1 MASQDSPLADDK
13 DVQTREQASQT
24 PAIGN
29 GSTGVDTSAQVHE
42 QSPTS
47 SSEADKD
54 INPNPS
60 NTVSTFGLPGE
71 RENVK
76 PSEKEKDKDKGSLA
90 TTTQTH
96 PNTTSTSATSST
108 ARRFSRK
115 VKPASKTTKSS
126 TASSSSA
133 REKTTSN
140 NHTRDENKSV
150 RGSQKKESFIAKLVR
165 KLVPCVAPN
174 DRTHAIEVDVDDA
187 TRPKAT
193 DVVNGASAP
202 VADTSAPSE
211 KQVEVKEQ
219 EREKPNLV
227 VEVSPPAMETDSVE
241 IEVIVPPTPTKTLL
255 PISETEGVTSGA
267 VQPPGSTG
275 ADIFSPSLSTPVDVS
290 HTPSASTPSHA
301 GDTSHTATDSEGSFT
316 DEEGHGE
323 PEEPEVEE
331 GEPMEEDDEDAL
343 ILNGGAGIPIGPD
356 GELRPLLPPIAPHH
370 VGRKCLVLDLDETLV
385 HSSFKSIQ
393 HADYV
398 VPVEIEYHWHNVYVI
413 KRPGVDNFLKKMGE
427 IYEVVVFTAS
437 LSKYAD
443 PVLDKLDIHQV
454 VSHRL
459 FRESCYN
466 HKGNYVKDLSQL
478 GRPIADTIILDNSP
492 ASYIFHPNNAVPVS
506 SWFNDPHDTEL
517 TDLCPFLSDLAE
529 VRDVRG
535 VLDGGL

>member
-1 MASQDSPLADDK
+1 
-13 DVQTREQASQT
+13 
-24 PAIGN
+24 
-29 GSTGVDTSAQVHE
+29 
-42 QSPTS
+42 
-47 SSEADKD
+47 
-54 INPNPS
+54 
-60 NTVSTFGLPGE
+60 
-71 RENVK
+71 
-76 PSEKEKDKDKGSLA
+76 
-90 TTTQTH
+90 
-96 PNTTSTSATSST
+96 
-108 ARRFSRK
+108 
-115 VKPASKTTKSS
+115 
-126 TASSSSA
+126 
-133 REKTTSN
+133 
-140 NHTRDENKSV
+140 
-150 RGSQKKESFIAKLVR
+150 KESFIVKLVR
-165 KLVPCVAPN
+165 KLVPCVAPS

-187 TRPKAT
+187 TRHKAT
-193 DVVNGASAP
+193 DAANGAPAP

-211 KQVEVKEQ
+211 KPVEVKEQ

-227 VEVSPPAMETDSVE
+227 VEVSPPAVETNTAE
-241 IEVIVPPTPTKTLL
+241 IEIIVPPTPTKALL

-275 ADIFSPSLSTPVDVS
+275 ADIFSSASSPVDVS
-290 HTPSASTPSHA
+290 HTPSGSTPSHA

-316 DEEGHGE
+316 DEE
-323 PEEPEVEE
+323 
-331 GEPMEEDDEDAL
+331 DDEDTL

-393 HADYV
+393 QADYV

-517 TDLCPFLSDLAE
+517 TDLCPFLADLAE

>member
-1 MASQDSPLADDK
+1 MNVITYKQTVSACCCGVLLGRLLVLHPSSLSFSPAYPKAFSIPQASLLLLGLKSYQLFSQLVLVFHPMASQDSPLADDK

-29 GSTGVDTSAQVHE
+29 GSTGVDTSAQAHE

-193 DVVNGASAP
+193 DAVNGASAP

-227 VEVSPPAMETDSVE
+227 VEVSPPAMETDPVE

-343 ILNGGAGIPIGPD
+343 ILNGGAGIPIGPVSF
-356 GELRPLLPPIAPHH
+356 LIPL
-370 VGRKCLVLDLDETLV
+370 DD
-385 HSSFKSIQ
+385 
-393 HADYV
+393 
-398 VPVEIEYHWHNVYVI
+398 
-413 KRPGVDNFLKKMGE
+413 
-427 IYEVVVFTAS
+427 AS
-437 LSKYAD
+437 
-443 PVLDKLDIHQV
+443 
-454 VSHRL
+454 
-459 FRESCYN
+459 
-466 HKGNYVKDLSQL
+466 
-478 GRPIADTIILDNSP
+478 
-492 ASYIFHPNNAVPVS
+492 
-506 SWFNDPHDTEL
+506 
-517 TDLCPFLSDLAE
+517 TDLVSK
-529 VRDVRG
+529 
-535 VLDGGL
+535 